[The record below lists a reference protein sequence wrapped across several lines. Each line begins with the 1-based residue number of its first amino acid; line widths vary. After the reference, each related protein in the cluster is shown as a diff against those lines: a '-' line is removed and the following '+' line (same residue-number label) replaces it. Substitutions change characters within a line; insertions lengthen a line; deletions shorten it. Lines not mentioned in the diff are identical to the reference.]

1 MSFWATK
8 ADCHSCTFSVCV
20 CVPIVSW
27 QGGHAISGC
36 LEVCLCSALFAI
48 LTLLSFRAA
57 VATAPSSIM

>member
-48 LTLLSFRAA
+48 LTFA
-57 VATAPSSIM
+57 